1 MKKIIVAVFALL
13 LGLSQLQ
20 ALTMTAPTN
29 RTAGMEIAPATTV
42 KMPESKVKALWDINF
57 SFDATAAA
65 QAGIETDGTFIYT
78 STWNANGTFNKYTAA
93 GVFVETFTIA
103 GVNGVRDL
111 AFDGQYFY
119 GGASSTVIYQM
130 DFTTK
135 TLVSTI
141 TCPAGTGVRHISY
154 DPLANAGAGGFWVG
168 NWTSLMLVSRTGA
181 LLATGPAVVSVYGSA
196 YDNVTA
202 GGPFIWLYSQT
213 APTNVALIKYD
224 IAANAISDI
233 IKTTDDIPGYN
244 AALAG
249 GLCTSSTLV
258 PGKTLLIGSMQQDPN
273 KIFGYELASSGTVTD
288 TAAPTVVSVGG
299 INAAANAPMAVTL
312 VVSDESDVAAT
323 IDAVYNIGA
332 GDVTITMT
340 KNTKNNYTYT
350 GSIPAQA
357 AGVTGTVKFHVADL
371 ATPTANSAWTS
382 TYNISWASALPPIL
396 GAGESFEGTAFP
408 PEGWT
413 VINADGAGK
422 TWEGFG
428 LSTAH
433 TGAKVAK
440 HGFGASGY
448 AEEGMLITPAITIAA
463 DAAPTLNFWE
473 QDVWPSDYV
482 YHGVW
487 VSETDAQAASF
498 VELSAVPVAPTAP
511 EWAEKVIDLSAYK
524 GKTIYLGFKYSGTFA
539 DSWHVDDVKVV
550 AGPDIVAPIPA
561 APTGTSAYLNAPM
574 NLSTVVTDATGIAS
588 VTCQYKLDG
597 QTDWTD
603 VAMTAS
609 KVSGTYTCALPPQ
622 AAAVNG
628 LVKFKTID
636 TVTPTPNQAVSAENQ
651 IQWIVQPD
659 EITYDFEAGIPADW
673 TLLDADGDGNNWTTE
688 PPVAYQVHS
697 GTKGL
702 HSASYLNEKSKGAL
716 TPDNFIILPK
726 KNVQDGA
733 YVKYWVSAQD
743 ALYAGEHYGV
753 AVSTTGT
760 AATDFTMIFEE
771 TMTAKGQGAWYERTV
786 NIPATYV
793 GQNIYIALRHWD
805 CTDMFWLNVDDFVTS
820 KLGTA
825 GIEDGAKPAAST
837 LSQNYPNPFNPTT
850 TINFTNKFDGAV
862 KLTVMNAKGE
872 SVATLVNSKLTSG
885 NHSVNFDGAKLNS
898 GLYFYKLET
907 ADATITQKM
916 LLVK

>member
-1 MKKIIVAVFALL
+1 MKKMIVAVFALL
-13 LGLSQLQ
+13 LSLSQLQ
-20 ALTMTAPTN
+20 AVSMTAPIN
-29 RTAGMEIAPATTV
+29 RTASLDMAPAVTV
-42 KMPESKVKALWDINF
+42 KMPEAKVKALWDINF
-57 SFDATAAA
+57 SFDASSAA

-78 STWNANGTFNKYTAA
+78 STWNVPGTFNKYTAA

-103 GVNGVRDL
+103 GAGAVRDM
-111 AFDGQYFY
+111 AYDGQYFY
-119 GGASSTVIYQM
+119 GGAAAAAIYQM
-130 DFTTK
+130 DFTNK

-141 TCPAGTGVRHISY
+141 NCPAGTGVRHISY

-168 NWTSLMLVSRTGA
+168 NWADLKLVSKTGA
-181 LLATGPAVVSVYGSA
+181 LLSTGPVVANVYGSA

-202 GGPFIWLYSQT
+202 GGPFIWLYAQA

-224 IAANAISDI
+224 IAANTISDI
-233 IKTTDDIPGYN
+233 IKTTDDIPGFN
-244 AALAG
+244 AASAG

-288 TAAPTVVSVGG
+288 TTAPTVVSVGG
-299 INAAANAPMAVTL
+299 INAAANTPMAVTL

-382 TYNISWASALPPIL
+382 TYNISWATALPPIL

-422 TWEGFG
+422 TWESFA
-428 LSTAH
+428 TAAH
-433 TGAKVAK
+433 TGANVAK

-448 AEEGMLITPAITIAA
+448 DENGMLITPAITIAA

-487 VSETDAQAASF
+487 VSETDAQPASF
-498 VELSAVPVAPTAP
+498 VELAAVPVAPTAP
-511 EWAEKVIDLSAYK
+511 EWGEKVIDLSAYK
-524 GKTIYLGFKYSGTFA
+524 GKTIYLGFKYTGIFA
-539 DSWHVDDVKVV
+539 DSWHIDDVKVV
-550 AGPDIVAPIPA
+550 AGPDIDFPVAA
-561 APTGTSAYLNAPM
+561 APTGTPAYLNAPM
-574 NLSTVVTDATGIAS
+574 NVSTVVTDATGIAS
-588 VTCQYKLDG
+588 VVCQYKLDG
-597 QTDWTD
+597 QTAWTD

-609 KVSGTYTCALPPQ
+609 KVSGTYTCTLPAQ
-622 AAAVNG
+622 AAAING
-628 LVKFKTID
+628 LVKFKTTD
-636 TVTPTPNQAVSAENQ
+636 TVTPTPNQGVSDETPIA
-651 IQWIVQPD
+651 WIVQPD
-659 EITYDFEAGIPADW
+659 EILYDFEAGIPTDW
-673 TLLDADGDGNNWTTE
+673 TLLDADGDTFNWTTE
-688 PPVAYQVHS
+688 PPVAYAVHN
-697 GTKGL
+697 GVKGL
-702 HSASYLNEKSKGAL
+702 HSASFYNAPGPGAV

-726 KNVQDGA
+726 KNVLAGA

-743 ALYAGEHYGV
+743 AAYAGEHYGIG
-753 AVSTTGT
+753 VSTTGT
-760 AATDFTMIFEE
+760 AAADFTMIFEE
-771 TMTAKGQGAWYERTV
+771 TMTAKAQGAWYERTV
-786 NIPATYV
+786 NIPATFV
-793 GQNIYIALRHWD
+793 GQNIHVAIRHWN
-805 CTDMFWLNVDDFVTS
+805 CTDMFWLNIDDFVTS
-820 KLGTA
+820 KLDPV
-825 GIEDGAKPAAST
+825 GIEAGLKPAASS

-872 SVATLVNSKLTSG
+872 SVATLVNSNLTAGS
-885 NHSVNFDGAKLNS
+885 HSVNFDGAKLNS